1 MQLFCEGHNIFL
13 QNYLRKQLNSKFSYD
28 LISLTT
34 KLLMSYKISSETY
47 DEIEQCFDTLTEFI
61 QGPCKDNQ
69 DAISSTKFLEY
80 AVQVLTED
88 EKLYVVIEEER
99 SSSECLK
106 EL

>member
-1 MQLFCEGHNIFL
+1 
-13 QNYLRKQLNSKFSYD
+13 
-28 LISLTT
+28 
-34 KLLMSYKISSETY
+34 MSYKISSETY

-99 SSSECLK
+99 SSSKCTNETHSL
-106 EL
+106 